1 MYAKDEKQM
10 LVTRMIITVIQ
21 PKKDWIYSTYSSLN
35 YNLDCSAKFLTFLQ
49 YFYYYYFFIF
59 LATTAVS
66 FFLPFCFLFFCV
78 CKNKRSVVINRAL
91 VFLFLLQQLSLFWQ
105 GFPVDVGT

>member
-66 FFLPFCFLFFCV
+66 FFLPFCFLFFFVCV
-78 CKNKRSVVINRAL
+78 KTKGV
-91 VFLFLLQQLSLFWQ
+91 LLLIGRWCFFFCYSSFHSSGKAFQ
-105 GFPVDVGT
+105 